1 MSVGGGIDLSDP
13 NFNPELSLTSQGYW
27 RQDKLEG
34 IEIQTKSLQE
44 KVKPIFEELLGKASS
59 VEAIAQ
65 TLQKKFPKTR
75 GDIIYETAVGLYNTI
90 KSYEQGGQD
99 VKDQLSS
106 DFAQYLAQNW
116 RNENIEE
123 VVKEGWHISQLGVGA
138 NASLAKLFTG
148 FFGIGS
154 LAATKY
160 TDAKY
165 VENKEML
172 DKAVDGMNDIHN
184 FEQIT
189 NKEKTLAGKLKIINT
204 LLRTENLLQEKPL
217 SGTKKNYISLSPSV
231 FDAKTSVR
239 VMCAPELAP
248 YLHYKD

>member
-44 KVKPIFEELLGKASS
+44 KVMPIFEELLGKASS

-75 GDIIYETAVGLYNTI
+75 GDTIYETAVGLYNTI

-116 RNENIEE
+116 KNENIEE

-138 NASLAKLFTG
+138 NVSLAKLFTG

-165 VENKEML
+165 LENKEMIH
-172 DKAVDGMNDIHN
+172 KAVD
-184 FEQIT
+184 
-189 NKEKTLAGKLKIINT
+189 
-204 LLRTENLLQEKPL
+204 
-217 SGTKKNYISLSPSV
+217 
-231 FDAKTSVR
+231 
-239 VMCAPELAP
+239 
-248 YLHYKD
+248 

>member
-1 MSVGGGIDLSDP
+1 MNKADLEASLDKKSAKYLGVVGSAGVGIDLSSGEFDSSV
-13 NFNPELSLTSQGYW
+13 LSLALQGYW

-34 IEIQTKSLQE
+34 IERQTKSLQE

-75 GDIIYETAVGLYNTI
+75 GDTIYETAVGLYNTI

-172 DKAVDGMNDIHN
+172 DKAVD
-184 FEQIT
+184 
-189 NKEKTLAGKLKIINT
+189 
-204 LLRTENLLQEKPL
+204 
-217 SGTKKNYISLSPSV
+217 
-231 FDAKTSVR
+231 
-239 VMCAPELAP
+239 
-248 YLHYKD
+248 